1 MTTTVQE
8 VVSIEREVISSP
20 KAGESFQEIRKN
32 SGDAELSLETLLT
45 LRSSRED
52 EKDYLVSLNRR
63 FAIVVEQ
70 NKRLERENEKLA
82 QDVSYKFCVT
92 ALFCNKLLSK
102 CPPTILLQLQMSE
115 TTRVK
120 TITEVTQK
128 QNEDSSKLRE
138 ELASLKRSNL
148 EKDSALE
155 RLTGELNDVTRE
167 YVPPNETNA

>member
-1 MTTTVQE
+1 VRLLSEEETMTTTVQE

-92 ALFCNKLLSK
+92 ALFCN
-102 CPPTILLQLQMSE
+102 
-115 TTRVK
+115 
-120 TITEVTQK
+120 
-128 QNEDSSKLRE
+128 
-138 ELASLKRSNL
+138 
-148 EKDSALE
+148 
-155 RLTGELNDVTRE
+155 
-167 YVPPNETNA
+167 

>member
-1 MTTTVQE
+1 
-8 VVSIEREVISSP
+8 
-20 KAGESFQEIRKN
+20 
-32 SGDAELSLETLLT
+32 
-45 LRSSRED
+45 
-52 EKDYLVSLNRR
+52 
-63 FAIVVEQ
+63 
-70 NKRLERENEKLA
+70 
-82 QDVSYKFCVT
+82 
-92 ALFCNKLLSK
+92 
-102 CPPTILLQLQMSE
+102 MSE